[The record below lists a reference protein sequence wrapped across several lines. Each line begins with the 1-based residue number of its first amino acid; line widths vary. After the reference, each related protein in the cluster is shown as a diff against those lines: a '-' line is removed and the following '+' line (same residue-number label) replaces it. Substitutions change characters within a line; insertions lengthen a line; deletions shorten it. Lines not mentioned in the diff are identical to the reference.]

1 MARTERTETGP
12 DVRPDNVPRG
22 SAGGGWYG
30 EILRDA
36 GLPGQ
41 SDGRLRFDEKL
52 ARMTTFRVGGPAD
65 AVFLPNGP
73 DEVAAAIRLC
83 REKNIPVTILG
94 NGSNVV
100 VADAG
105 IRGLVIAFVQPYALF
120 DLQEAGDGLYS
131 VRAGAGALLSGVAI
145 RCASAGLTGMEFA
158 CGIPGSVGGAVF
170 MNAGAYDGCM
180 ADIVTKTQVLT
191 STLAPESIDRA
202 DHRFGYRTSALMDS
216 GAIILE
222 TQLML
227 RRGDPDRIQAR
238 IAELG
243 ARRRQSQPLEWP
255 SAGSVFKR
263 PAGFYAGKLIADSG
277 LRGSRVGGAQVSE
290 KHAGFIVN
298 TGGASAADIR
308 ALTDHVATVVREHT
322 GVLLET
328 EIRFIGEW

>member
-1 MARTERTETGP
+1 MAQTERADCGP
-12 DVRPDNVPRG
+12 DARPDNATRTAA
-22 SAGGGWYG
+22 AGLPYG
-30 EILRDA
+30 EMLRDA

-41 SDGRLRFDEKL
+41 SEGRLRFGESM

-65 AVFLPNGP
+65 AVLLPSGP
-73 DEVAAAIRLC
+73 DEVAEAIRIC
-83 REKNIPVTILG
+83 RAQNIPVTILG

-105 IRGLVIAFVQPYALF
+105 IRGLVIVFAQPYAQF
-120 DLQEAGDGLYS
+120 DIREEGNDLYS
-131 VRAGAGALLSGVAI
+131 IRAGAGALLSGVAT
-145 RCASAGLTGMEFA
+145 RCAAAGLTGMEFA

-180 ADIVTKTQVLT
+180 ADVVTETRVMGPALT
-191 STLAPESIDRA
+191 PHAIGASE
-202 DHRFGYRTSALMDS
+202 HRFGYRTSALMGN

-222 TQLML
+222 TRLLL
-227 RRGDPDRIQAR
+227 RRGDPGRIQAR

-263 PAGFYAGKLIADSG
+263 PAGYYAGKLIADSG

-308 ALTDHVATVVREHT
+308 MLADRVAATVLEHT
-322 GVLLET
+322 GVPLET
-328 EIRFIGEW
+328 EIRFIGDW